1 MSNSFFDLDKEFE
14 DNKIIDVSKL
24 SDDSKL
30 IYNTYLEITGLKE
43 LPESDFFHLN
53 QVVRNYYAYPLS
65 IFLKN
70 TIATYPSFVKAK
82 SENKIKNFYYVLNFL
97 NMIKDSNIKKINF
110 EQQFKDIPKFL
121 EDNSLNESF
130 IVLKGYID
138 DGKISI
144 LNSDDTKDMY
154 NIFNFYSPE
163 EIELSIKN
171 CKNNGSLI
179 YNLKFLYSVLKNNKA
194 DRERYEKNWE
204 IEIKDMKANIESLFS
219 QKDYIEEETIEDKQM
234 YSKMSEQLIEEI
246 KRFKA

>member
-14 DNKIIDVSKL
+14 DNKVIDPSKL
-24 SDDSKL
+24 SDDAKL
-30 IYNTYLEITGLKE
+30 IYDTYSDITGLKE
-43 LPESDFFHLN
+43 LPESDSFHLN

-70 TIATYPSFVKAK
+70 TIAIYPSFVKAK
-82 SENKIKNFYYVLNFL
+82 NENKIKNFHYVLNFL
-97 NMIKDSNIKKINF
+97 NMIKDSNIKKVNF

-121 EDNSLNESF
+121 EDNASNESF

-144 LNSDDTKDMY
+144 LSSDDTKDMY

-163 EIELSIKN
+163 EIELSIKE

-194 DRERYEKNWE
+194 DRERYEKKWE
-204 IEIKDMKANIESLFS
+204 IEIKDMKANMESLFL
-219 QKDYIEEETIEDKQM
+219 QKDYIEEETVEDKEI
-234 YSKMSEQLIEEI
+234 YSKMNEQLMEEI
-246 KRFKA
+246 KKFKV